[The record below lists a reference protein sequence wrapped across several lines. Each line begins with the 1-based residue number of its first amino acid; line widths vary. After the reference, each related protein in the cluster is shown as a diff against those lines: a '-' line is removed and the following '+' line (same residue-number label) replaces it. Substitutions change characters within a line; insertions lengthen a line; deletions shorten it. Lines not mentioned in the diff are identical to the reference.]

1 MKKDTTFILLKAAGV
16 FGALYMFLVGINGMS
31 SAIKHMGADVADNIF
46 TATSDPFIA
55 LFIGV
60 FSTVLFQSSSTTTS
74 LIVGMVSSG
83 SLGLSGAVPMIM
95 GANIG
100 TTVTNTIVSMG
111 HINRGNEFK
120 RAFAASTVHDFFNIL
135 AVLILFPLEMMFHGI
150 QRTSEWFASL
160 VFGFNILAVLILFPL
175 EMMFHGI
182 QRTSEWFASLVF
194 GKIHNV
200 DVLQAKSPIKAAVKS
215 GAKFIEQFSFDNDIV
230 YLVLSV
236 LITFLMLYSL
246 VKLLRSLVL
255 EKIEVFFDQY
265 IFKTVMRAIG
275 FGILLTIM
283 VQSSSITTSLVVPL
297 AGAGVLTLR
306 QIFPFTLGANIGTT
320 VTALLAAL
328 TGTVSALIAAISH
341 LLFNIFGIAI
351 IYGIPFLRAIP
362 LKLAEMISEYSL
374 KNKLIPLGYLLV
386 VFVLIPLTIILL
398 GN

>member
-1 MKKDTTFILLKAAGV
+1 MKKDTLFILIKVSGV
-16 FGALYMFLVGINGMS
+16 FGALYMFLVGIKGMS
-31 SAIKHMGADVADNIF
+31 SAIKHMGADVADTIF
-46 TATSDPFIA
+46 TTTSDPFVA

-83 SLGLSGAVPMIM
+83 SLGLTGAIPMIM

-100 TTVTNTIVSMG
+100 TTVTNTIVSIG

-150 QRTSEWFASL
+150 QRSSEWIASL
-160 VFGFNILAVLILFPL
+160 L
-175 EMMFHGI
+175 
-182 QRTSEWFASLVF
+182 F

-215 GAKFIEQFSFDNDIV
+215 GAQFVEQFSLDNDIL
-230 YLVLSV
+230 YLILSV
-236 LITFLMLYSL
+236 LVTFIMLYAL

-265 IFKTVMRAIG
+265 IFKTVMRSIG
-275 FGILLTIM
+275 FGLVLTIM

-306 QIFPFTLGANIGTT
+306 QIFPFTLRANIGTS

-328 TGTVSALIAAISH
+328 TGTVSALIAAIGH
-341 LLFNIFGIAI
+341 LLFNIFGII
-351 IYGIPFLRAIP
+351 FIYGIPFLREIP
-362 LKLAEMISEYSL
+362 LKLADMISEYSTQ
-374 KNKLIPLGYLLV
+374 NKWIPILYLLIF
-386 VFVLIPLTIILL
+386 FVAIPLTIIIV
-398 GN
+398 GG